1 MKNTLFDFSGKRIL
15 LCGAQTETGQAIASG
30 LHRAGAELV
39 LADKIAEVSETTDTE
54 WLKSVGLG
62 WQIDDLESI
71 EERVKTE
78 VKNNGAFDGFVY
90 ASGMGGVRPL
100 KLTKTGFVQEMMSAN
115 FFAFLEWVRCLNL
128 RGNFNNGGSIVAI
141 SSVSA
146 VRGLKSKIAYSASKA
161 ALDASIRC
169 IASELADKRI
179 RVNSILKG
187 WVTADMKSEFIRNN
201 MSLSESEDLAKQ
213 VLGVTE
219 PEEIA
224 HTVAFLLSDATPTI
238 TGTSLVLDGGY
249 TL

>member
-1 MKNTLFDFSGKRIL
+1 MMNPYEFSGKRIL
-15 LCGAQTETGQAIASG
+15 VCGALTETGTAICQSLAKT
-30 LHRAGAELV
+30 GANLV
-39 LADKIAEVSETTDTE
+39 LADSDIEA
-54 WLKSVGLG
+54 LKS
-62 WQIDDLESI
+62 LEFGDVKPSHLQWHFDNLDAI
-71 EERVKTE
+71 ESCVKEE
-78 VKNNGAFDGFVY
+78 VKNAGPFDGFVY
-90 ASGMGGVRPL
+90 ATGMGGVRPL
-100 KLTKTGFVQEMMSAN
+100 KLTKQAFVHEMMNAN
-115 FFAFLEWVRCLNL
+115 FYAFLEWVRCLNL
-128 RGNFNNGGSIVAI
+128 KGCFNPGGSIVAI

-169 IASELADKRI
+169 IAAELADKKI

-187 WVTADMKSEFIRNN
+187 WVTADMKSDFIKDN
-201 MSLSESEDLAKQ
+201 MSLNETSDLSKQ

-224 HTVAFLLSDATPTI
+224 HAVSFLLCDAIPTI